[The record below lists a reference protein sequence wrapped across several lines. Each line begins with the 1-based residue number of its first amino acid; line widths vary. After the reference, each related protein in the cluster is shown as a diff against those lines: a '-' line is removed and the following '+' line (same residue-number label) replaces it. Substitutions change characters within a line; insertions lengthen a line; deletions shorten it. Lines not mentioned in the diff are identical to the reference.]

1 MDKLITTLGR
11 HLMRRVA
18 LPLVTALA
26 HSTEP
31 RRVAAAWRRADAAI
45 AASLP
50 HKVEAAL
57 ATGLLALC
65 ALLATSGVVAAAAIS
80 PRSPAP
86 LAAAGPTAV
95 PHDEMVLPGEPGVL
109 PTPAPPKA
117 AKRRVPTTLPA
128 PPPPPPPPPAPPT
141 ARGALP
147 VGKGMWLYVP
157 EQIEGGNV
165 QALVARAQAVGITH
179 VYVRTGSSRMG
190 FYAQDYMNRL
200 LPAAHAGGIR
210 VYGWDFPYFDNWQ
223 DDVNRAVA
231 AITYVTPD
239 GHRLDGFS
247 ADIETRSQGVK
258 VTPESAR
265 AYGAGLRRAVGAN
278 YPLIATVPRPSPKL
292 VTYPFAEVVES
303 FDAIAPMVYW
313 LNRQAGPD
321 AAEALTALKV
331 FNKPLMPVG
340 QAYNGGPEGGRP
352 EVPRRSE
359 LHEFMHVSDQFGA
372 TAVSFWSWQH
382 ADAQAWDAIRDAW
395 QFRLQPMGGEFP
407 AGYVRSYQHLLT
419 SLGFASPIDGV
430 WGPASTEAVSA
441 YQRAARLPVTGQVD
455 QPTLAML
462 LTPFAPPIQPLP

>member
-1 MDKLITTLGR
+1 MDKLTATLVR
-11 HLMRRVA
+11 HLMQRVA

-26 HSTEP
+26 NATDP
-31 RRVAAAWRRADAAI
+31 RRVAAAWHRADSAI
-45 AASLP
+45 AASIP

-65 ALLATSGVVAAAAIS
+65 VLLATSGVVAAAAIKPQS
-80 PRSPAP
+80 APA
-86 LAAAGPTAV
+86 LAAAGPIAV
-95 PHDEMVLPGEPGVL
+95 PHDEAVAGAPGLPAASV
-109 PTPAPPKA
+109 PKKA
-117 AKRRVPTTLPA
+117 TAKKRTPTTLP

-141 ARGALP
+141 AKGALP

-165 QALVARAQAVGITH
+165 DALVARAKAVGITH

-231 AITYVTPD
+231 AITYTTPD
-239 GHRLDGFS
+239 GHRMDGFS
-247 ADIETRSQGVK
+247 ADIETRAQGVK
-258 VTPESAR
+258 VTPENAK
-265 AYGAGLRRAVGAN
+265 AYGAGLRRAVGPN

-303 FDAIAPMVYW
+303 FDAIAPMIYW
-313 LNRQAGPD
+313 LNRHAGPD
-321 AAEALTALKV
+321 AAEALTVLKA

-352 EVPRRSE
+352 EVPRREE
-359 LHEFMHVSDQFGA
+359 LLEFMRVSDQFGA

-382 ADAQAWDAIRDAW
+382 ADQQAWDAIRDAAE
-395 QFRLQPMGGEFP
+395 FRLAPMPGELP
-407 AGYVRSYQHLLT
+407 AGYLRSYQHLLT
-419 SLGFASPIDGV
+419 SLGFATPIDGV
-430 WGPASTEAVSA
+430 WGPASAEAASA
-441 YQRAARLPVTGQVD
+441 YQRAARLPVTGHVD
-455 QPTLAML
+455 HATLAIL
-462 LTPFAPPIQPLP
+462 LTPFAPPIQPLL